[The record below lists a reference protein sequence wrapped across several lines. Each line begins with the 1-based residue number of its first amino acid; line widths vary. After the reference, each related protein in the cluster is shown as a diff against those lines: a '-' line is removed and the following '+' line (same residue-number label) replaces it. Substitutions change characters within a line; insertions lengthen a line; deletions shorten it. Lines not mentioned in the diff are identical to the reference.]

1 MLINT
6 DNDSGVFY
14 DAMRVQAHFMD
25 QVWYEVPAERFLPD
39 KFTKIARCGRY
50 SFYADPDPNDH
61 DNRRYCV
68 VDRGL

>member
-1 MLINT
+1 MIIDTHNE
-6 DNDSGVFY
+6 SGVFY
-14 DAMRVQAHFMD
+14 DAMRVQALFMD

-61 DNRRYCV
+61 DDRRYCI